1 MSRSDWNIPEFQD
14 LLKNGKLRGFV
25 TAQDFAQLILNA
37 ASIESSWIA
46 EWRARLEEEDIE
58 LIDDQ
63 DGEIETYFGDGEDE
77 PTVVVHG
84 SLSKLLPEQGGTCG
98 RHNNDDVSAM
108 DIVENDYGKIDP
120 IRLYMRE
127 LANIPLLTQEQEVE
141 IARQVE
147 RARKR
152 YRLTVFSSPMAL
164 VDVEQVLQNF
174 LDGKAAFDRTFLTS
188 NGGASA
194 EGVDKET
201 TVCRI
206 PPHLETIRTINK
218 NLAQNYRARRNLYR
232 AFKNERRE
240 AAALEGSLFAPLEC
254 GRERLVRIRE
264 LCRLAVARRRRC
276 AFLIEEL
283 NLRTRRAKAAVD
295 LMKATSE
302 RIEKLQEIVGA
313 SYFMRY
319 TPKRRERLVNEL
331 RELILK
337 AGESPRALKRRI
349 VRIERFR
356 IEYEEA
362 KNRLTRSN
370 LRLVVSIAKKYR
382 NRGMSFLDLIQ
393 EGNSG
398 LMRAVDKFERQRGFK
413 FSTYATWW
421 IRQAITRAIAEQG
434 RTIRVPAHMIDALT
448 KLNAVQKDGFQRL
461 GRELSNEELAL
472 SAEMNPEDVKRI
484 FEISSTPISLECPIG
499 DSADARFGDFIP
511 DGSFKRPEHS
521 AANNALHEKLEK
533 VLKTLTP
540 RERDIVKMRFGFDDG
555 CEYTLEEVGKVFEIT
570 RERVRQIE
578 AKALKKLQA
587 PSRSRELLG
596 FLDAEE
602 YEFDMSLEDDA
613 FCLSALDRDSNSMF
627 ELLDCAD

>member
-1 MSRSDWNIPEFQD
+1 
-14 LLKNGKLRGFV
+14 
-25 TAQDFAQLILNA
+25 
-37 ASIESSWIA
+37 
-46 EWRARLEEEDIE
+46 
-58 LIDDQ
+58 
-63 DGEIETYFGDGEDE
+63 
-77 PTVVVHG
+77 
-84 SLSKLLPEQGGTCG
+84 
-98 RHNNDDVSAM
+98 M
-108 DIVENDYGKIDP
+108 D
-120 IRLYMRE
+120 
-127 LANIPLLTQEQEVE
+127 
-141 IARQVE
+141 
-147 RARKR
+147 
-152 YRLTVFSSPMAL
+152 
-164 VDVEQVLQNF
+164 
-174 LDGKAAFDRTFLTS
+174 
-188 NGGASA
+188 
-194 EGVDKET
+194 
-201 TVCRI
+201 
-206 PPHLETIRTINK
+206 TIRTINK
-218 NLAQNYRARRNLYR
+218 NLAQNYRARRNLRR

-240 AAALEGSLFAPLEC
+240 AAALQGSLFAPLEC
-254 GRERLVRIRE
+254 GQEHLVQNRE

-319 TPKRRERLVNEL
+319 THKRRERLVNEL

-421 IRQAITRAIAEQG
+421 IRQAITRYC
-434 RTIRVPAHMIDALT
+434 RTRTHNSRARAYDRRADET
-448 KLNAVQKDGFQRL
+448 ERRQKTGSSVS
-461 GRELSNEELAL
+461 RELSNEELAL

-627 ELLDCAD
+627 ELLDYAD